1 MNGAG
6 FATGS
11 AAAICCI
18 SAGEESFGLGD
29 GVFPYL
35 QTQLGGKQGEELK
48 GVHLRVMGLILGMM
62 VCGDVHIFFRPVHPK
77 LVNLESKIHFRSG
90 YCTSSRAVDLGLI
103 LMDKST

>member
-1 MNGAG
+1 MCKERSGRWGEEWYECLGMNGAG

-62 VCGDVHIFFRPVHPK
+62 VCGDVK
-77 LVNLESKIHFRSG
+77 LN
-90 YCTSSRAVDLGLI
+90 C
-103 LMDKST
+103 